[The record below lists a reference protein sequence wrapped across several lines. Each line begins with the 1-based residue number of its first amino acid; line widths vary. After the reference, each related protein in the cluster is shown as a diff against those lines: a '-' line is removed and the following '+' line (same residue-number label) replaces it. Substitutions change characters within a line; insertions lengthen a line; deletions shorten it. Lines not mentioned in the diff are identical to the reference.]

1 MKRVLAVAAVV
12 VVGCSQTQARRAH
25 RAAEVTT
32 AGGLCGVLVAGVA
45 AALVPSH
52 DDQIMTVGFA
62 FVPVSLVG
70 ALVYVATDHDA
81 TAAEHGEPVLTRRER
96 NRAAAWQLT
105 QQAAD
110 AARMQDC
117 TQVQAIAPR
126 VRELDMD
133 FHLAVFMRDVAIV
146 RCLRQRTM

>member
-1 MKRVLAVAAVV
+1 MMRALAVVAVL
-12 VVGCSQTQARRAH
+12 VVGCSHSQARRAH
-25 RAAEVTT
+25 HAGEVAT

-45 AALVPSH
+45 AALVPAH

-62 FVPVSLVG
+62 FVPVSLIG

-81 TAAEHGEPVLTRRER
+81 TAEQGEPGPTRRER
-96 NRAAAWQLT
+96 NRETAWRLT
-105 QQAAD
+105 QRAAD

-126 VRELDMD
+126 VRELDGD
-133 FHLAVFMRDVAIV
+133 FHLAVFMRDAAIA
-146 RCLRQRTM
+146 RCLRQPM

>member
-81 TAAEHGEPVLTRRER
+81 TEEHGEPALTRRER